1 VIDAVMPGRWAA
13 PPAPAIIHFN
23 PLSSAVLAYSNKRSG
38 VRWALTIFD
47 SQFTLNSLRILADF
61 SIVGQSDWLPM
72 IIPIVGKLELDI
84 IQEIRSRGFQA
95 RSIVN

>member
-1 VIDAVMPGRWAA
+1 
-13 PPAPAIIHFN
+13 
-23 PLSSAVLAYSNKRSG
+23 
-38 VRWALTIFD
+38 
-47 SQFTLNSLRILADF
+47 LNSLRVLADF